1 MEYLLN
7 AIGISMVRHNL
18 ILKFGK
24 LGKDEFCEKAKASN
38 VKNAIGHI
46 GTIELIN
53 TLCGSQLQTNR
64 IMVTLNP
71 GDVGYVISIAFR
83 LEEGKTLSFDE
94 INKLYND
101 GKILFYKV
109 DVTTVND
116 GNNETINQQKSLQI
130 L

>member
-18 ILKFGK
+18 VLKFGK
-24 LGKDEFCEKAKASN
+24 LSKDEFCEKAKASD
-38 VKNAIGHI
+38 VKNAIGHS

-53 TLCGSQLQTNR
+53 TLCGSNLQTNR

-71 GDVGYVISIAFR
+71 KDVAYVISIAFR
-83 LEEGKTLSFDE
+83 LEEGKTLSFNE

-101 GKILFYKV
+101 GKILLYKV
-109 DVTTVND
+109 NVTIAND
-116 GNNETINQQKSLQI
+116 ENNETINQQKSLQI